1 MIKKLL
7 SGFIAVVLSFSL
19 FGCESNKNE
28 VDLMQNVSLKSIGGF
43 SGSGILRINH
53 NETDDWALIDRNDQ
67 NNYAFFQSIKY
78 ELKGDKNQDHKYS
91 NGDEVTVVANY
102 NENYAKQAG
111 ITVTNSEKKFKI
123 DFLPEVFTKA
133 KQIKKFSKEL
143 EQGNKKVLDYILNE
157 DMHHYGRNITVDNT
171 LIGSYLVSS
180 VQSQVAVYVDL
191 YLIHRHSDEA
201 NLIKGFDT
209 VSDLYS
215 LCAIGPWE
223 TTDETFEYN
232 DGYMPN
238 NYSDTYLDGSE
249 YTEDDI
255 NKVLLF
261 RMNERTSYDV
271 DAENKDEYTIVKIK

>member
-1 MIKKLL
+1 
-7 SGFIAVVLSFSL
+7 
-19 FGCESNKNE
+19 
-28 VDLMQNVSLKSIGGF
+28 MQNVSLKSIGGF

-78 ELKGDKNQDHKYS
+78 ELKGDRNQDHKYT

-201 NLIKGFDT
+201 DLIKGFDT

-238 NYSDTYLDGSE
+238 NYSDTYLYGSE

-255 NKVLLF
+255 NEVLLF
-261 RMNERTSYDV
+261 RMNERASYNV
-271 DAENKDEYTIVKIK
+271 EAENKDEYNIVKIK

>member
-1 MIKKLL
+1 
-7 SGFIAVVLSFSL
+7 
-19 FGCESNKNE
+19 
-28 VDLMQNVSLKSIGGF
+28 
-43 SGSGILRINH
+43 
-53 NETDDWALIDRNDQ
+53 
-67 NNYAFFQSIKY
+67 
-78 ELKGDKNQDHKYS
+78 
-91 NGDEVTVVANY
+91 
-102 NENYAKQAG
+102 
-111 ITVTNSEKKFKI
+111 
-123 DFLPEVFTKA
+123 
-133 KQIKKFSKEL
+133 
-143 EQGNKKVLDYILNE
+143 
-157 DMHHYGRNITVDNT
+157 MHHYGRNITVDNT

-201 NLIKGFDT
+201 DLIKGFDT

-255 NKVLLF
+255 NEILLF
-261 RMNERTSYDV
+261 RMNDCTPYNV

>member
-1 MIKKLL
+1 MIKKIL
-7 SGFIAVVLSFSL
+7 SGFLAVVLSFSL
-19 FGCESNKNE
+19 FGCGPNKNE
-28 VDLMQNVSLKSIGGF
+28 VDLMQNVSLESIDGF

-53 NETDDWALIDRNDQ
+53 NETGDWALIDRNDQ

-78 ELKGDKNQDHKYS
+78 ELKGDKNQDHKYT
-91 NGDEVTVVANY
+91 NGDEVTVIANY

-157 DMHHYGRNITVDNT
+157 DMHHNAGNITVDNS

-180 VQSQVAVYVDL
+180 VQSQVSGYVDL
-191 YLIHRHSDEA
+191 YLIHRHSDKA
-201 NLIKGFDT
+201 DLIKGFEM

-223 TTDETFEYN
+223 TKEETFEYD

-238 NYSDTYLDGSE
+238 NYSDIYLDSQE

-261 RMNERTSYDV
+261 RMNNFTPYDV
-271 DAENKDEYTIVKIK
+271 DAENKDEYNIAKIK